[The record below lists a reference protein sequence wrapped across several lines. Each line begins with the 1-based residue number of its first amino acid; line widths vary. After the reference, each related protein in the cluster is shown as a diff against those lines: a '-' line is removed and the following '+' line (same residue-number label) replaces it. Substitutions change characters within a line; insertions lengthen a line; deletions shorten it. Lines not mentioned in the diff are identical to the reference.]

1 MENRA
6 VTAADVAKNKGKE
19 AYENYINALKETGYD
34 VTYGKIK
41 EEIEEMEEIFW
52 PAELIL

>member
-1 MENRA
+1 LENRA